1 MATNSLGVAAEE
13 VEVSGRPLAPSMLHG
28 GPPHPSQTEYTLRW
42 RKCALKPLIN
52 LYYKDKALHSFPE
65 CGFEGLK

>member
-28 GPPHPSQTEYTLRW
+28 GPPHPSQTEYTLR
-42 RKCALKPLIN
+42 
-52 LYYKDKALHSFPE
+52 Y
-65 CGFEGLK
+65 GMV

>member
-42 RKCALKPLIN
+42 RTCALNGCRYAACFVVLVF
-52 LYYKDKALHSFPE
+52 YDFM
-65 CGFEGLK
+65 